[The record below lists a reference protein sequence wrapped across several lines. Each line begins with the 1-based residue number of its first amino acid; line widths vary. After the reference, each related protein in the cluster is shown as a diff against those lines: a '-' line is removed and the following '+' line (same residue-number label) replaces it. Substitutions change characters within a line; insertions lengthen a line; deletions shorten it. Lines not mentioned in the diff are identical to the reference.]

1 MRKIFTAT
9 ALCAGL
15 SLGSTAYASNNLT
28 IDIGSVSANQTFS
41 QVIQKSQGYF
51 SDTWTFSVV
60 EDVFSG
66 GSVSNLSIKLPSLTL
81 FNISSLSAQLYDG
94 LGNMLYNL
102 DLDPASTADI
112 KVGSGYFP
120 IGSGYSFAV
129 SGFADGA
136 FGGQYVFAVSTLPV
150 PEPETYAMMLAGL
163 GLIGAVARRRM
174 KREG

>member
-1 MRKIFTAT
+1 MRKIFAAT

-28 IDIGSVSANQTFS
+28 VDLGPVGANQTFS

-60 EDVFSG
+60 EDIFSA
-66 GSVSNLSIKLPSLTL
+66 GSVSNLSIKLPSLSL
-81 FNISSLSAQLYDG
+81 LNISSLSAQLYDG

-102 DLDPASTADI
+102 DLDPGSSADI
-112 KVGSGYFP
+112 KVGSGLFQVGTGYHFA
-120 IGSGYSFAV
+120 ISGL
-129 SGFADGA
+129 ADGA
-136 FGGQYVFAVSTLPV
+136 AGGQYVFAVTTLPV

-174 KREG
+174 KRED